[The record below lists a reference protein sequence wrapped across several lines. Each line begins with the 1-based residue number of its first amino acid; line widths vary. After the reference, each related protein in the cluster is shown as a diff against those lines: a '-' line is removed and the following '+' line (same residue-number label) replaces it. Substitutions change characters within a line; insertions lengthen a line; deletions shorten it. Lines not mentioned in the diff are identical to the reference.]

1 MNMRLLLPL
10 IAALAFTPL
19 LATHHGFG
27 PNLRV
32 GSGYA
37 SDWLLGAQGGA
48 QGNATEQSVHFEC
61 VAAGADLLRRA
72 APPVIGGTAKSP
84 WPHRSIGLAPRDQ
97 LVCVDS

>member
-19 LATHHGFG
+19 LATHPGFG

-37 SDWLLGAQGGA
+37 SGWQLGA
-48 QGNATEQSVHFEC
+48 QGNATEQGVHFEC

-72 APPVIGGTAKSP
+72 APPVIGGTAKPS